1 MFGGLALKRCA
12 ERRQVQVAV
21 YTAELL
27 AGLDHPAAHQ
37 RSAICPSRQ
46 RLTLA
51 ECSRQHQIIS
61 SMVVVERSVRAS
73 VGGHRGAAP

>member
-27 AGLDHPAAHQ
+27 AGLDHPGGAPAQRHLSIAPALDVGGVFAAHLDH
-37 RSAICPSRQ
+37 
-46 RLTLA
+46 RLDG
-51 ECSRQHQIIS
+51 
-61 SMVVVERSVRAS
+61 
-73 VGGHRGAAP
+73 VG

>member
-27 AGLDHPAAHQ
+27 AGLDHPGGAPAQ
-37 RSAICPSRQ
+37 RHLSIAPAGARTEIMARRLRPQVIVSRNAYD
-46 RLTLA
+46 LLA
-51 ECSRQHQIIS
+51 EQR
-61 SMVVVERSVRAS
+61 
-73 VGGHRGAAP
+73 